1 MAASTAGAAAGT
13 SSPGG
18 PGSGGPFGN
27 IRKIIEDFKAKKAA
41 EAGGN
46 AILGSGGHGD
56 RVKTNAAAD
65 IMAEGGGSVQP
76 HGDEA
81 HTGGG
86 NTVVEPRKIGRRLSG
101 NRAVLGL
108 GGGGP
113 GGLFYKM
120 PASGAKYGNSPINKN
135 YGDAKARGFTPPTK
149 MNTFGVG
156 DSNKEKMSGVG
167 SDLLDK

>member
-1 MAASTAGAAAGT
+1 MAMGIANAMGG
-13 SSPGG
+13 SSSGG
-18 PGSGGPFGN
+18 GGGGPFGG
-27 IRKIIEDFKAKKAA
+27 IKEAIEKFKAKKAA

-46 AILGSGGHGD
+46 AILGSGGGGD

-65 IMAEGGGSVQP
+65 SMAEGGGVQP

-86 NTVVEPRKIGRRLSG
+86 NTVVEPRKKRMLG
-101 NRAVLGL
+101 GL
-108 GGGGP
+108 GGAM

-149 MNTFGVG
+149 MSTFGVG
-156 DSNKEKMSGVG
+156 ASNKEKMSGVG

>member
-1 MAASTAGAAAGT
+1 MAASTAGAAAGA

-46 AILGSGGHGD
+46 AILGSGGDGD

-65 IMAEGGGSVQP
+65 SMAAGAVAP

-86 NTVVEPRKIGRRLSG
+86 DTVVEPRKIGQRLSG
-101 NRAVLGL
+101 NRAVLG
-108 GGGGP
+108 GVGP

-135 YGDAKARGFTPPTK
+135 FGDAKARGFTPPTK